1 LPASWQS
8 VVDTWSTC
16 APILAAQPTLQQSD
30 KVGADEVCVS
40 QIDVRLERITKR
52 FHEVVAVDDLSL
64 EIERGAF
71 FSLLGPSGCG
81 KTTTLR
87 MIGGFEEVT
96 AGTVYLGEQDV
107 TNLPPYRRDVNTVF
121 QNYAL
126 FPHLNVFEN
135 VAFGLRRRKT
145 ANDDIRRRVAEM
157 LELVELPGYEKRKPG
172 QLSGGQQQ
180 RVALARALIN
190 HPRVLLLDEP
200 LGALD
205 LKLRKQMQI
214 ELKRIQTEVGIT
226 FIYVTHDQDEAMTM
240 SDRIAVMRA
249 GHIEQLGTPD
259 ELYERP
265 RTEFVAGFLGVS
277 NLLDGEVAERN
288 GETAS
293 VRLADGNILRVPAT
307 MTDGLSEVRI
317 GVRPEKLKVNR
328 GEATSSDLATN
339 CLIGRVIDASYMG
352 VSTQYLVR
360 TGDGHI
366 LTVYSQNLE
375 TAGAS
380 EVLATDEPV
389 CLTWKPQHTFVIP
402 RAVKQPQHGGGSF
415 DA

>member
-1 LPASWQS
+1 VP
-8 VVDTWSTC
+8 
-16 APILAAQPTLQQSD
+16 QP
-30 KVGADEVCVS
+30 
-40 QIDVRLERITKR
+40 DVRLERITKR

-64 EIERGAF
+64 EIDRGEF

-107 TNLPPYRRDVNTVF
+107 TDLPPYRRDVNTVF

-135 VAFGLRRRKT
+135 VAFGLRRRKV
-145 ANDDIRRRVAEM
+145 AQVEIRSRVAEM
-157 LELVELPGYEKRKPG
+157 LELVELPGFERRKPN

-205 LKLRKQMQI
+205 LKLRKQMQL
-214 ELKRIQTEVGIT
+214 ELKRIQNEVEIT

-240 SDRIAVMRA
+240 SDRIAVMRS
-249 GHIEQLGTPD
+249 GKIEQLDTPG

-265 RTEFVAGFLGVS
+265 RTVFVAGFLGVS
-277 NLLDGEVAERN
+277 NLLEGEVVGRADDLSEVKLRD
-288 GETAS
+288 GS
-293 VRLADGNILRVPAT
+293 VLRVPAAAT
-307 MTDGLSEVRI
+307 NGGRQVRV
-317 GVRPEKLKVNR
+317 GVRPEKLKVVAS
-328 GEATSSDLATN
+328 EDSHVSSGANSLQGT
-339 CLIGRVIDASYMG
+339 IVDASYVG
-352 VSTQYLVR
+352 VSTQYVVR
-360 TGDGHI
+360 TREGHD
-366 LTVYSQNLE
+366 LMVYAQNLE
-375 TAGAS
+375 TSGAGEA
-380 EVLATDEPV
+380 LANGQQV
-389 CLTWKPQHTFVIP
+389 SLAWRPQHTFVIP
-402 RAVKQPQHGGGSF
+402 LQTEVVQTDVPEPGGAS